1 MIEWLSAWI
10 AETAATIRERH
21 AVDPYVFIGLQV
33 VCGPFFYYSLYRL
46 VRALA
51 RDRAAVARWSLVFLV
66 ATAAPYL
73 YVMVFGRNMPWWV
86 YVVLVAAIGSGVHQL
101 IRKLRSAK
109 PRE

>member
-1 MIEWLSAWI
+1 MIESISAWI

-21 AVDPYVFIGLQV
+21 AVDPYVFIALSAA
-33 VCGPFFYYSLYRL
+33 CGPFFYYSLYRL

-51 RDRAAVARWSLVFLV
+51 RDRGAVGRWSLVFLV

-73 YVMVFGRNMPWWV
+73 YVLVFGRNMPWWV
-86 YVVLVAAIGSGVHQL
+86 YIVLVAAIASGVRQL
-101 IRKLRSAK
+101 IRKLRTAK